1 MTLQTECGLIL
12 LITKTKIN
20 YFLLINLLKKL
31 QHRGR
36 ESFGIGYDND
46 NKINVNNKFFIV
58 N

>member
-46 NKINVNNKFFIV
+46 NKINVNNGF
-58 N
+58 